1 MTQLLIIDDEPA
13 ICWGLSELGKSC
25 GLDVVAQPSIEAV
38 RDLAFEKPPAA
49 IFLDVRLPGE
59 DGLAAMPA
67 LRARWPESAVIVMT
81 AYGDLP
87 TANRA
92 LRQGAF
98 EYLVKPFDLATA
110 RSTLNRAI
118 ARREAQRTGR
128 QASNEEELVGDS
140 PAMQQVFRQLA
151 LAAQTD
157 ASVVLVGE
165 SGVGKEV
172 AARAIHRYSPL
183 STKPLVTMNVAALSP
198 ELIDLELFGAHPDR
212 PGLLMQA
219 SGGTLLIDEVA
230 EIPLATQA
238 KLVRVL
244 ESGELTS
251 TGGAPQPVKFRLIST
266 TQRDLPRCVAR
277 GEFRH
282 DLYFRLGGYTIAL
295 PPLRERMADI
305 PTLANCFL
313 SAVGRPSLRF
323 DLNTLAELQRR
334 AWPGNVRELK
344 SVVQHSATV
353 VREGVILPEHLP
365 APVLLNEV
373 AKKLA
378 TPAEAL
384 IEAAKNWATTAI
396 GNPTLAGKL
405 HDELL
410 AIVEPPLLSAAIT
423 AHHDNC
429 LAAAQALGIHRTTL
443 RRKLDQ
449 LDQSNL

>member
-1 MTQLLIIDDEPA
+1 MTQLLVIDDEPA

-25 GLDVVAQPSIEAV
+25 GLNVIAQPSIEAV
-38 RDLAFEKPPAA
+38 RDLAFEEPPAA

-87 TANRA
+87 TATRA

-98 EYLVKPFDLATA
+98 EYLLKPFDLATA

-118 ARREAQRTGR
+118 ARREPIRSSTQVEA
-128 QASNEEELVGDS
+128 AEELIGDS
-140 PAMQQVFRQLA
+140 PAMQQVFRQIA

-183 STKPLVTMNVAALSP
+183 ATKPLLTLHVTALSP
-198 ELIDLELFGAHPDR
+198 ELIDHELFGQGTERNR
-212 PGLLMQA
+212 PGLLSQA
-219 SGGTLLIDEVA
+219 NGGTLFIDEVA

-244 ESGELTS
+244 ESGELTPVRNNK
-251 TGGAPQPVKFRLIST
+251 PQPVNFRLISAT
-266 TQRDLPRCVAR
+266 HRDLPRCVAL
-277 GEFRH
+277 GDFRH

-295 PPLRERMADI
+295 PPLRERIADI
-305 PTLANCFL
+305 PALAVRFL
-313 SAVGRPSLRF
+313 SAIGRPSLRF
-323 DLNTLAELQRR
+323 DPSTLTELQLRP
-334 AWPGNVRELK
+334 WPGNVRELR
-344 SVVQHSATV
+344 SAVQHSATM

-365 APVLLNEV
+365 VPLLLNEV
-373 AKKLA
+373 AKNLA

-396 GNPTLAGKL
+396 SDPTLAGKI
-405 HDELL
+405 HEELL
-410 AIVEPPLLSAAIT
+410 GLVEPPLLAAAIS
-423 AHHDNC
+423 AHHENC

-449 LDQSNL
+449 LDP

>member
-1 MTQLLIIDDEPA
+1 MTQLLVIDDEPA

-25 GLDVVAQPSIEAV
+25 GLNVVAHPSVESV
-38 RDLAFEKPPAA
+38 RDLAFEEPPTA

-59 DGLAAMPA
+59 NGLAAMPA

-87 TANRA
+87 TATRA

-118 ARREAQRTGR
+118 TRRELVRKAPGGDE
-128 QASNEEELVGDS
+128 AEELIGDS

-183 STKPLVTMNVAALSP
+183 ASKSFVTMNVAALSP
-198 ELIDLELFGAHPDR
+198 ELFDRELFG
-212 PGLLMQA
+212 LLWQA
-219 SGGTLLIDEVA
+219 NGGTLFIDEVA
-230 EIPLATQA
+230 ELPLATQA

-244 ESGELTS
+244 ESGELTPIGS
-251 TGGAPQPVKFRLIST
+251 SESQPIKFRLISAT
-266 TQRDLPRCVAR
+266 HRDLPRSVAR

-295 PPLRERMADI
+295 PPLRERAGDI
-305 PTLANCFL
+305 RALAERFL
-313 SAVGRPSLRF
+313 TAVGRPSLRF
-323 DLNTLAELQRR
+323 DPSTLVELQSRP
-334 AWPGNVRELK
+334 WPGNVRELR
-344 SVVQHSATV
+344 SIVQHSATV

-365 APVLLNEV
+365 APVLMDEV
-373 AKKLA
+373 VEKPQ
-378 TPAEAL
+378 TPTEAL
-384 IEAAKNWATTAI
+384 IAAARTWADTAI
-396 GNPTLAGKL
+396 GNPALAGKI
-405 HDELL
+405 HEELL
-410 AIVEPPLLSAAIT
+410 ALVEPPLLSAAIS

-449 LDQSNL
+449 LTADTASTHE

>member
-1 MTQLLIIDDEPA
+1 MTQLLVIDDEPA

-25 GLDVVAQPSIEAV
+25 GLSVIAQPSIEAI
-38 RDLAFEKPPAA
+38 RDLAFEEPPTA

-87 TANRA
+87 TATRA

-118 ARREAQRTGR
+118 ARREPARNSAQVE
-128 QASNEEELVGDS
+128 AAEELIGDS

-165 SGVGKEV
+165 SGVGKEL

-183 STKPLVTMNVAALSP
+183 ATKPLVTINVAALSP
-198 ELIDLELFGAHPDR
+198 EIFDRELFG
-212 PGLLMQA
+212 LLSQA
-219 SGGTLLIDEVA
+219 NGGTLFIDEVA
-230 EIPLATQA
+230 ELPLATQA

-244 ESGELTS
+244 ESGEFTPVS
-251 TGGAPQPVKFRLIST
+251 SSEPQPVKFRLISA
-266 TQRDLPRCVAR
+266 TQRDLPRSVAR

-295 PPLRERMADI
+295 PPLRERTPDI
-305 PTLANCFL
+305 PALAERFL
-313 SAVGRPSLRF
+313 SAIGRPSLRF
-323 DLNTLAELQRR
+323 DPSTLGELQARP
-334 AWPGNVRELK
+334 WPGNVRELK
-344 SVVQHSATV
+344 SAVQHAATV
-353 VREGVILPEHLP
+353 VREGMILPEHLP
-365 APVLLNEV
+365 APVQMNEV
-373 AKKLA
+373 VEKHH
-378 TPAEAL
+378 TPTAAL
-384 IEAAKNWATTAI
+384 IAAAQTWAATAI
-396 GNPTLAGKL
+396 ADPTLAGKI
-405 HDELL
+405 HEELL
-410 AIVEPPLLSAAIT
+410 ALVEPPLLAAAIS

-449 LDQSNL
+449 LDL